1 MSLFTVHVES
11 PIMVVLCCF
20 IHDVLVG
27 SFSDMIF
34 YLSMWHF
41 SRECVLHILC
51 WCVLCFR
58 YETSF
63 AYISWSLWPDLSWRI
78 LSLFD
83 LGSRDRPREFET
95 VTHVTFW
102 LERYYIH
109 IRTLT
114 LLTWWPTHFEPDMTP
129 PLGTITRLYYPCS
142 PYHTTVPL
150 PFLSIIS
157 LIWLGRVRDG

>member
-1 MSLFTVHVES
+1 MLRVWSF
-11 PIMVVLCCF
+11 VVLYHF
-20 IHDVLVG
+20 THDVLVG

-114 LLTWWPTHFEPDMTP
+114 LWTWWPTHFEPDMTP
-129 PLGTITRLYYPCS
+129 LLRTIMR
-142 PYHTTVPL
+142 PL
-150 PFLSIIS
+150 PFLFAFVYYSIIAYS
-157 LIWLGRVRDG
+157 SHYFLDLTR